1 MGILMQLWAALLV
14 TNVSTIPLLLNVEGT
29 LYPSI
34 SLLKI
39 GREIMPT
46 QGWDGKIMPIY
57 RFKDLTTIEE

>member
-1 MGILMQLWAALLV
+1 MQLWAAFLV

-46 QGWDGKIMPIY
+46 QGWDGNY
-57 RFKDLTTIEE
+57 AYL